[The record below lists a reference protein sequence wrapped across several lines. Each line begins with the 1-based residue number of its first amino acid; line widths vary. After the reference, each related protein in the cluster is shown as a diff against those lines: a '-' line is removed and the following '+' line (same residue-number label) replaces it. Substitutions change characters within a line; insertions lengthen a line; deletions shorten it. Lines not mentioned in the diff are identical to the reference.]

1 MIINYKFSTMKK
13 ILMMAALAMS
23 FCFVACDKDNEN
35 NGNGNNGGGGLP
47 EGTADVTIQ
56 ENNIDVTSANI
67 NTWTQYATAVANLLA
82 KDASDLNEA
91 WAVSYKD
98 GEPYAQTFKTF
109 GGEFQSASAC
119 VQQIVDGCIDIA
131 GEVGTAKI
139 GEPRDLWEA
148 GKHTEAVYAVESWY
162 SWHSIDDYSN
172 NILSIRNAFNGTRDN
187 QEAGHSLAAFTK
199 AKDAALYASVKGK
212 IDAAYSAIK
221 GMAAPFRSHIGHP
234 SVLVAQDACAAL
246 VNVLE
251 KDLTAF
257 ISAHAD
263 DVELEAIVRTYV
275 DQVVLPTYADLVN
288 KTAALQQAIK
298 ALANQP
304 SSATF
309 KHAADLWIEA
319 REPWE
324 TSEAFLFGPVA
335 DLGLDPNMDSWPLD
349 VDAIKGVMESGKIE
363 ELIKWEGE
371 YDEDSEDIEAVQN
384 VRGFHTLE
392 FLLFKDGKARTY

>member
-1 MIINYKFSTMKK
+1 MKK
-13 ILMMAALAMS
+13 NVFLISLLTLSLGFAA
-23 FCFVACDKDNEN
+23 CNKDENDNSSKSIPEGTSEVEINEN
-35 NGNGNNGGGGLP
+35 NV
-47 EGTADVTIQ
+47 DVTEQ
-56 ENNIDVTSANI
+56 NI

-82 KDASDLNEA
+82 KDASDLNQA
-91 WAVSYKD
+91 WSVSYNG
-98 GEPYAQTFKTF
+98 GEAYAETFKNF
-109 GGEFQSASAC
+109 GGEYQSAAAC

-148 GKHTEAVYAVESWY
+148 GKYTEAVYAVESWY

-172 NILSIRNAFNGTRDN
+172 NIISIRNAFNGTRNN
-187 QEAGHSLAAFTK
+187 QEATHSLANFTK
-199 AKDAALYASVKGK
+199 SKNATLYASVKGK
-212 IDAAYSAIK
+212 IEAAYNSIK
-221 GMAAPFRSHIGHP
+221 GMSAPFRSHIGSP
-234 SVLVAQDACAAL
+234 SVLVAQEACAAL
-246 VNVLE
+246 VDVLE
-251 KDLTAF
+251 KDLTSFVSQNAN
-257 ISAHAD
+257 D
-263 DVELEAIVRTYV
+263 DEMDEIVRTYV
-275 DQVVLPTYADLVN
+275 DQVVLPTYTDLVN
-288 KTAALQQAIK
+288 KTAALRQAIV
-298 ALANQP
+298 ALSNNP
-304 SSATF
+304 SSNAF
-309 KHAADLWIEA
+309 KNAANLWIEA

-371 YDEDSEDIEAVQN
+371 YDEDNEDIEAVQN

>member
-1 MIINYKFSTMKK
+1 MKK
-13 ILMMAALAMS
+13 NVFLISLLTLSLGFAA
-23 FCFVACDKDNEN
+23 CNKDENNNSSKSIPEGTSEVEINEN
-35 NGNGNNGGGGLP
+35 NV
-47 EGTADVTIQ
+47 DVTEQ
-56 ENNIDVTSANI
+56 NI

-82 KDASDLNEA
+82 KDASDLNQA
-91 WAVSYKD
+91 WSVSYNG
-98 GEPYAQTFKTF
+98 GEAYAETFKNF
-109 GGEFQSASAC
+109 GGEYQSAAAC

-148 GKHTEAVYAVESWY
+148 GKYTEAVYAVESWY

-172 NILSIRNAFNGTRDN
+172 NIISIRNAFNGTRNN
-187 QEAGHSLAAFTK
+187 QEATHSLANFTK
-199 AKDAALYASVKGK
+199 SKNATLYASVKGK
-212 IDAAYSAIK
+212 IEAAYNSIK
-221 GMAAPFRSHIGHP
+221 GMSAPFRSHIGSP
-234 SVLVAQDACAAL
+234 SVLIAQEACAAL
-246 VNVLE
+246 VDVLE
-251 KDLTAF
+251 KDLTSFVSQNAN
-257 ISAHAD
+257 D
-263 DVELEAIVRTYV
+263 DEMDEIVHTYV
-275 DQVVLPTYADLVN
+275 DQVVLPTYTDLVS
-288 KTAALQQAIK
+288 KTAALRQAIV
-298 ALANQP
+298 ALSNNP
-304 SSATF
+304 SSNAF
-309 KHAADLWIEA
+309 KNAANLWIEA

-371 YDEDSEDIEAVQN
+371 YDEDNEDIEAVQN

>member
-1 MIINYKFSTMKK
+1 MSINFKSNIRKMKK
-13 ILMMAALAMS
+13 NVFLISLLTLSLGFAA
-23 FCFVACDKDNEN
+23 CNKDENDNSSKSIPEGTSEVEINEN
-35 NGNGNNGGGGLP
+35 NV
-47 EGTADVTIQ
+47 DVTEQ
-56 ENNIDVTSANI
+56 NI

-82 KDASDLNEA
+82 KDASDLNQA
-91 WAVSYKD
+91 WSVSYNG
-98 GEPYAQTFKTF
+98 GEAYAETFKNF
-109 GGEFQSASAC
+109 GGEYQSAAAC

-148 GKHTEAVYAVESWY
+148 GKYTEAVYAVESWY

-172 NILSIRNAFNGTRDN
+172 NIISIRNAFNGTRNN
-187 QEAGHSLAAFTK
+187 QEATHSLANFTK
-199 AKDAALYASVKGK
+199 SKNATLYASVKGK
-212 IDAAYSAIK
+212 IEAAYNSIK
-221 GMAAPFRSHIGHP
+221 GMSAPFRSHIGSP
-234 SVLVAQDACAAL
+234 SVLVAQEACAAL
-246 VNVLE
+246 VDVLE
-251 KDLTAF
+251 KDLTSFVSQNAN
-257 ISAHAD
+257 D
-263 DVELEAIVRTYV
+263 DEMDEIVRTYV
-275 DQVVLPTYADLVN
+275 DQVVLPTYTDLVS
-288 KTAALQQAIK
+288 KTAALRQAIV
-298 ALANQP
+298 ALSNNP
-304 SSATF
+304 SSNAF
-309 KHAADLWIEA
+309 KNAANLWIEA

-371 YDEDSEDIEAVQN
+371 YDEDNEDIEAVQN

>member
-1 MIINYKFSTMKK
+1 MKK
-13 ILMMAALAMS
+13 NVFLISLLTLSLGFAA
-23 FCFVACDKDNEN
+23 CNKDENDNSSKSIPEGTSEVEINEN
-35 NGNGNNGGGGLP
+35 NV
-47 EGTADVTIQ
+47 DVT
-56 ENNIDVTSANI
+56 EKNI

-82 KDASDLNEA
+82 KDASDLNQA
-91 WAVSYKD
+91 WSVSYNG
-98 GEPYAQTFKTF
+98 GEAYAETFKNF
-109 GGEFQSASAC
+109 GGEYQSAAAC

-148 GKHTEAVYAVESWY
+148 GKYTEAVYAVESWY

-172 NILSIRNAFNGTRDN
+172 NIISIRNAFNGTRNN
-187 QEAGHSLAAFTK
+187 QEATHSLANFTK
-199 AKDAALYASVKGK
+199 SKNATLYASVKGK
-212 IDAAYSAIK
+212 IEAAYNSIK
-221 GMAAPFRSHIGHP
+221 GMSAPFRSHIGSP
-234 SVLVAQDACAAL
+234 SVLVAQEACAAL
-246 VNVLE
+246 VDVLE
-251 KDLTAF
+251 KDLTSFVSQNAN
-257 ISAHAD
+257 D
-263 DVELEAIVRTYV
+263 DEMDEIVRTYV
-275 DQVVLPTYADLVN
+275 DQVVLPTYTDLVS
-288 KTAALQQAIK
+288 KTAALRQAIV
-298 ALANQP
+298 ALSNNP
-304 SSATF
+304 SSNAF
-309 KHAADLWIEA
+309 KNAANLWIEA

-371 YDEDSEDIEAVQN
+371 YDEDNEDIEAVQN

>member
-1 MIINYKFSTMKK
+1 MKK
-13 ILMMAALAMS
+13 NVFVISLLAMGLG
-23 FCFVACDKDNEN
+23 FTACNNDNNEKP
-35 NGNGNNGGGGLP
+35 GIP
-47 EGTADVTIQ
+47 EGTADVTID
-56 ENNIDVTSANI
+56 ENNIDVTAQNI
-67 NTWTQYATAVANLLA
+67 GTWTQYATAVANLLA
-82 KDASDLNEA
+82 KDASDLNKA
-91 WAVSYKD
+91 WSESYND

-109 GGEFQSASAC
+109 GGEYKSAAAC

-139 GEPRDLWEA
+139 GEPRDLWET
-148 GKHTEAVYAVESWY
+148 GKYTEAVYAVESWY

-172 NILSIRNAFNGTRDN
+172 NIVSIRNAFNGTRNN
-187 QEAGHSLAAFTK
+187 QEAVHSLAAFTK
-199 AKDAALYASVKGK
+199 AQNATLYASVKGK
-212 IDAAYSAIK
+212 IEAAYNSIK
-221 GMAAPFRSHIGHP
+221 SMAAPFRSHIGSP
-234 SVLVAQDACAAL
+234 SVLVAQEACAAL

-251 KDLTAF
+251 KDLTSF
-257 ISAHAD
+257 ISQHAD
-263 DVELEAIVRTYV
+263 DDEMEEIVSTYV
-275 DQVVLPTYADLVN
+275 DQVVLPTYADLVT
-288 KTAALQQAIK
+288 KTNALRQSIVV
-298 ALANQP
+298 LSNQP
-304 SSATF
+304 SSANF
-309 KHAADLWIEA
+309 KRAADLWIEA

-371 YDEDSEDIEAVQN
+371 YDEENEDIEAVQN

>member
-1 MIINYKFSTMKK
+1 MKK
-13 ILMMAALAMS
+13 NVFLISLLTLSLGFAA
-23 FCFVACDKDNEN
+23 CNKDENNNSSKSIPEGTSEVEINEN
-35 NGNGNNGGGGLP
+35 NV
-47 EGTADVTIQ
+47 DVTEQ
-56 ENNIDVTSANI
+56 NI

-82 KDASDLNEA
+82 KDASDLNQA
-91 WAVSYKD
+91 WSVSYNG
-98 GEPYAQTFKTF
+98 GEAYAETFKNF
-109 GGEFQSASAC
+109 GGEYQSAAAC

-148 GKHTEAVYAVESWY
+148 GKYTEAVYAVESWY

-172 NILSIRNAFNGTRDN
+172 NIISIRNAFNGTRNN
-187 QEAGHSLAAFTK
+187 QEATHSLANFTK
-199 AKDAALYASVKGK
+199 SKNATLYASVKGK
-212 IDAAYSAIK
+212 IEAAYNSIK
-221 GMAAPFRSHIGHP
+221 GMSAPFRSHIGSP
-234 SVLVAQDACAAL
+234 SVLVAQEACAAL
-246 VNVLE
+246 VDVLE
-251 KDLTAF
+251 KDLTSFVSQNAN
-257 ISAHAD
+257 D
-263 DVELEAIVRTYV
+263 DEMDEIVRTYV
-275 DQVVLPTYADLVN
+275 DQVVLPTYTDLVS
-288 KTAALQQAIK
+288 KTAALRQAIV
-298 ALANQP
+298 ALSNNP
-304 SSATF
+304 SSNAF
-309 KHAADLWIEA
+309 KNAANLWIEA

-371 YDEDSEDIEAVQN
+371 YDEDNEDIEAVQN

>member
-1 MIINYKFSTMKK
+1 MKK
-13 ILMMAALAMS
+13 NVFMISLLALS
-23 FCFVACDKDNEN
+23 LGFTACN
-35 NGNGNNGGGGLP
+35 NDDSNGEKSIP
-47 EGTADVTIQ
+47 EGTADVTIN
-56 ENNIDVTSANI
+56 ENNIDVTSQNI
-67 NTWTQYATAVANLLA
+67 TTWTQYATAVANLLA
-82 KDASDLNEA
+82 KDASDLNQA
-91 WAVSYKD
+91 WSVSYNG
-98 GEPYAQTFKTF
+98 GEAYAQTFKNF
-109 GGEFQSASAC
+109 GGEYQSAAAC

-148 GKHTEAVYAVESWY
+148 GKYTEAVYAVESWY

-172 NILSIRNAFNGTRDN
+172 NIVSIRNAFNGTRN
-187 QEAGHSLAAFTK
+187 NKETAHSLATFTK
-199 AKDAALYASVKGK
+199 EKNATLYASVKGK
-212 IDAAYSAIK
+212 IEAAYNSIK
-221 GMAAPFRSHIGHP
+221 GMNAPFRSHIGSA
-234 SVLVAQDACAAL
+234 SVLVAQEACAAL

-251 KDLTAF
+251 KDLTSF
-257 ISAHAD
+257 ISQNAND
-263 DVELEAIVRTYV
+263 DEMDEIVRTYV
-275 DQVVLPTYADLVN
+275 DQVVLPTYTDLVS
-288 KTAALQQAIK
+288 KTAALRQAIV
-298 ALANQP
+298 LLSNQP
-304 SSATF
+304 SSANF
-309 KHAADLWIEA
+309 KKAADLWIEA

-371 YDEDSEDIEAVQN
+371 YDEDNEDIEAVQN

>member
-1 MIINYKFSTMKK
+1 MKK
-13 ILMMAALAMS
+13 NVFMISLLAMGLG
-23 FCFVACDKDNEN
+23 FAACSNDNN
-35 NGNGNNGGGGLP
+35 NEEEKPGIP
-47 EGTADVTIQ
+47 EGTADVTIN
-56 ENNIDVTSANI
+56 ENNIDVTPENI

-82 KDASDLNEA
+82 KDASDLNKA
-91 WAVSYKD
+91 WSVSYNG

-109 GGEFQSASAC
+109 GGEYQSASAC

-148 GKHTEAVYAVESWY
+148 GKYTEAVYAVESWY

-172 NILSIRNAFNGTRDN
+172 NIVSIRNAFNGTRNN
-187 QEAGHSLAAFTK
+187 QEAVHSLAAFTK
-199 AKDAALYASVKGK
+199 SLNATLYASVKGK
-212 IDAAYSAIK
+212 IEAAYNSIK
-221 GMAAPFRSHIGHP
+221 GMAAPFRSHIGSP
-234 SVLVAQDACAAL
+234 SVLVAQEACAAL

-251 KDLTAF
+251 KDLTSF
-257 ISAHAD
+257 ISQHAD
-263 DVELEAIVRTYV
+263 DDEMEEIVSTYV
-275 DQVVLPTYADLVN
+275 DQVVLPTYADLVT
-288 KTAALQQAIK
+288 KTAALRQAIVV
-298 ALANQP
+298 LSNQP
-304 SSATF
+304 SSANF
-309 KHAADLWIEA
+309 KKAADLWIEA

-349 VDAIKGVMESGKIE
+349 VDAIKGVMESGNIE
-363 ELIKWEGE
+363 ELIKWEGD
-371 YDEDSEDIEAVQN
+371 YDEDNEDIEAVQN

>member
-1 MIINYKFSTMKK
+1 MKK
-13 ILMMAALAMS
+13 NVFLISLLTLSLGFAA
-23 FCFVACDKDNEN
+23 CNKDENDNSSKSIPEGTSEVEINEN
-35 NGNGNNGGGGLP
+35 NV
-47 EGTADVTIQ
+47 DVT
-56 ENNIDVTSANI
+56 EKNI

-82 KDASDLNEA
+82 KDASDLNQA
-91 WAVSYKD
+91 WSVSYNG
-98 GEPYAQTFKTF
+98 GEAYAETFKNF
-109 GGEFQSASAC
+109 GGEYQSAAAC

-148 GKHTEAVYAVESWY
+148 GKYTEAVYAVESWY

-172 NILSIRNAFNGTRDN
+172 NIISIRNAFNGTRNN
-187 QEAGHSLAAFTK
+187 QEATHSLANFTK
-199 AKDAALYASVKGK
+199 SKNATLYASVKGK
-212 IDAAYSAIK
+212 IEAAYNSIK
-221 GMAAPFRSHIGHP
+221 GMSAPFRSHIGSP
-234 SVLVAQDACAAL
+234 SVLVAQEACAAL
-246 VNVLE
+246 VDVLE
-251 KDLTAF
+251 KDLTSFVSQNAN
-257 ISAHAD
+257 D
-263 DVELEAIVRTYV
+263 DEMDEIVRTYV
-275 DQVVLPTYADLVN
+275 DQVVLPTYTDLVN
-288 KTAALQQAIK
+288 KTAALRQAIV
-298 ALANQP
+298 ALSNNP
-304 SSATF
+304 SSNAF
-309 KHAADLWIEA
+309 KNAANLWIEA

-371 YDEDSEDIEAVQN
+371 YDEDNEDIEAVQN

>member
-1 MIINYKFSTMKK
+1 MKK
-13 ILMMAALAMS
+13 NVFLISLLTLSLGFAA
-23 FCFVACDKDNEN
+23 CNKDENDNSSKSIPEGTSEVEINEN
-35 NGNGNNGGGGLP
+35 NV
-47 EGTADVTIQ
+47 DVTEQ
-56 ENNIDVTSANI
+56 NI

-82 KDASDLNEA
+82 KDASDLNQAWSVIYNGGEA
-91 WAVSYKD
+91 
-98 GEPYAQTFKTF
+98 YAETFKNF
-109 GGEFQSASAC
+109 GGEYQSAAAC

-148 GKHTEAVYAVESWY
+148 GKYTEAVYAVESWY

-172 NILSIRNAFNGTRDN
+172 NIISIRNAFNGTRNN
-187 QEAGHSLAAFTK
+187 QEATHSLANFTK
-199 AKDAALYASVKGK
+199 SKNATLYASVKGK
-212 IDAAYSAIK
+212 IEAAYNSIK
-221 GMAAPFRSHIGHP
+221 GMSAPFRSHIGSP
-234 SVLVAQDACAAL
+234 SVLVAQEACAAL
-246 VNVLE
+246 VDVLE
-251 KDLTAF
+251 KDLTSFVSQNAN
-257 ISAHAD
+257 D
-263 DVELEAIVRTYV
+263 DEMDEIVHTYV
-275 DQVVLPTYADLVN
+275 DQVVLPTYTDLVS
-288 KTAALQQAIK
+288 KTAALRQAIV
-298 ALANQP
+298 ALSNNP
-304 SSATF
+304 SSNAF
-309 KHAADLWIEA
+309 KNAANLWIEA

-371 YDEDSEDIEAVQN
+371 YDEDNEDIEAVQN

>member
-1 MIINYKFSTMKK
+1 MKK
-13 ILMMAALAMS
+13 NVFLISLLTLSLGFAA
-23 FCFVACDKDNEN
+23 CNKDENNNSSKSIPEGTSEVEINEN
-35 NGNGNNGGGGLP
+35 NV
-47 EGTADVTIQ
+47 DVTEQ
-56 ENNIDVTSANI
+56 NI

-82 KDASDLNEA
+82 KDASDLNQA
-91 WAVSYKD
+91 WSVSYNG
-98 GEPYAQTFKTF
+98 GEAYAETFKNF
-109 GGEFQSASAC
+109 GGEYQSAAAC

-148 GKHTEAVYAVESWY
+148 GKYTEAVYAVESWY

-172 NILSIRNAFNGTRDN
+172 NIISIRNAFNGTRNN
-187 QEAGHSLAAFTK
+187 QEATHSLANFTK
-199 AKDAALYASVKGK
+199 SKNATLYASVKGK
-212 IDAAYSAIK
+212 IEAAYNSIK
-221 GMAAPFRSHIGHP
+221 GMNAPFRSHIGSP
-234 SVLVAQDACAAL
+234 SVLVAQEACAAL
-246 VNVLE
+246 VDVLE
-251 KDLTAF
+251 KDLTSFVSQNAN
-257 ISAHAD
+257 D
-263 DVELEAIVRTYV
+263 DEMDEIVHTYV
-275 DQVVLPTYADLVN
+275 DQVVLPTYTDLVS
-288 KTAALQQAIK
+288 KTAALRQAIV
-298 ALANQP
+298 ALSNNP
-304 SSATF
+304 SSNAF
-309 KHAADLWIEA
+309 KNAANLWIEA

-371 YDEDSEDIEAVQN
+371 YDEDNEDIEAVQN

>member
-1 MIINYKFSTMKK
+1 MKK
-13 ILMMAALAMS
+13 QTLLVCLLAMS
-23 FCFVACDKDNEN
+23 LGFTACSNDDNEN
-35 NGNGNNGGGGLP
+35 DKKSIP
-47 EGTADVTIQ
+47 EGTSEVDIN
-56 ENNIDVTSANI
+56 ENNIDVTAQNI
-67 NTWTQYATAVANLLA
+67 GTWTQYATAVANLLA
-82 KDASDLNEA
+82 KDASDLNQA
-91 WAVSYKD
+91 WSISYNG
-98 GEPYAQTFKTF
+98 GEPYAQTFKSF
-109 GGEFQSASAC
+109 GGEYQSAAAC

-148 GKHTEAVYAVESWY
+148 GKYTEAVYAVESWY

-172 NILSIRNAFNGTRDN
+172 NILSIRNAFNGTRNN
-187 QEAGHSLAAFTK
+187 QEATHSLAAFTK
-199 AKDAALYASVKGK
+199 AKDAALYTSVKVK
-212 IDAAYSAIK
+212 IEVAYNAIK
-221 GMAAPFRSHIGHP
+221 GMNAPFRSHIGST
-234 SVLVAQDACAAL
+234 SVLAAQEACANL

-251 KDLTAF
+251 KDLTGF
-257 ISAHAD
+257 VSQHAD
-263 DVELEAIVRTYV
+263 DEEMAEIVRTYV
-275 DQVVLPTYADLVN
+275 DHVVLPTYTDLAS
-288 KTAALQQAIK
+288 KTAALRQAIV
-298 ALANQP
+298 ALSSQP
-304 SSATF
+304 SSAAF
-309 KHAADLWIEA
+309 KAAADLWIEA

>member
-1 MIINYKFSTMKK
+1 MKK
-13 ILMMAALAMS
+13 NVFLISLLALS
-23 FCFVACDKDNEN
+23 LEFTACN
-35 NGNGNNGGGGLP
+35 NDDSNGEKSIP
-47 EGTADVTIQ
+47 EGTADVTIN
-56 ENNIDVTSANI
+56 ENNIDVTSQNI
-67 NTWTQYATAVANLLA
+67 TTWTQYATAVVNLLV
-82 KDASDLNEA
+82 KDASDLNQA
-91 WAVSYKD
+91 WSVSYNGGD
-98 GEPYAQTFKTF
+98 AYAETFKNF
-109 GGEFQSASAC
+109 GGEYHSAAAC

-148 GKHTEAVYAVESWY
+148 GKYTEAVYAVESWY

-172 NILSIRNAFNGTRDN
+172 NIVSIRNAFNGTRN
-187 QEAGHSLAAFTK
+187 NKEAAHSLATFTK
-199 AKDAALYASVKGK
+199 EKDAMLYASVKGK
-212 IDAAYSAIK
+212 IEAAYNSIK
-221 GMAAPFRSHIGHP
+221 GMNAPFRSHIGSA
-234 SVLVAQDACAAL
+234 SVLVAQEACAAL

-251 KDLTAF
+251 KDLTSF
-257 ISAHAD
+257 ISQNAND
-263 DVELEAIVRTYV
+263 DEMDEIVDTYV
-275 DQVVLPTYADLVN
+275 DQVVLPTYADLVA
-288 KTAALQQAIK
+288 KTASLRQTIV
-298 ALANQP
+298 LLSNQP
-304 SSATF
+304 SSANF
-309 KHAADLWIEA
+309 KKAADLWIEA

-371 YDEDSEDIEAVQN
+371 YDEDNEDIEAVQN

>member
-1 MIINYKFSTMKK
+1 MKK
-13 ILMMAALAMS
+13 NVFLISLLTLSLSFAA
-23 FCFVACDKDNEN
+23 CNKDENNNSSKSIPEGTSEVEINEN
-35 NGNGNNGGGGLP
+35 NV
-47 EGTADVTIQ
+47 DVTEQ
-56 ENNIDVTSANI
+56 NI

-82 KDASDLNEA
+82 KDASDLNQA
-91 WAVSYKD
+91 WSVSYNG
-98 GEPYAQTFKTF
+98 GEAYAETFKNF
-109 GGEFQSASAC
+109 GGEYQSAAAC

-148 GKHTEAVYAVESWY
+148 GKYTEAVYAVESWY

-172 NILSIRNAFNGTRDN
+172 NIISIRNAFNGTRNN
-187 QEAGHSLAAFTK
+187 QEATHSLANFTK
-199 AKDAALYASVKGK
+199 SKNATLYASVKGK
-212 IDAAYSAIK
+212 IEAAYNSIK
-221 GMAAPFRSHIGHP
+221 GMNAPFRSHIGSP
-234 SVLVAQDACAAL
+234 SVLIAQEACAAL
-246 VNVLE
+246 VDVLE
-251 KDLTAF
+251 KDLTSFVSQNAN
-257 ISAHAD
+257 D
-263 DVELEAIVRTYV
+263 DEMDEIVHTYV
-275 DQVVLPTYADLVN
+275 DQVVLPTYTDLVS
-288 KTAALQQAIK
+288 KTAALRQAIV
-298 ALANQP
+298 ALSNNP
-304 SSATF
+304 SSNAF
-309 KHAADLWIEA
+309 KNAANLWIEA

-371 YDEDSEDIEAVQN
+371 YDEDNEDIEAVQN

>member
-1 MIINYKFSTMKK
+1 MKK
-13 ILMMAALAMS
+13 NVFLISLLTLSLGFAA
-23 FCFVACDKDNEN
+23 CNKDENNNSSKSIPEGTSEVEINEN
-35 NGNGNNGGGGLP
+35 NV
-47 EGTADVTIQ
+47 DVT
-56 ENNIDVTSANI
+56 EKNI

-82 KDASDLNEA
+82 KDASDLNQA
-91 WAVSYKD
+91 WSVSYNG
-98 GEPYAQTFKTF
+98 GEAYAETFKNF
-109 GGEFQSASAC
+109 GGEYQSAAAC

-148 GKHTEAVYAVESWY
+148 GKYTEAVYAVESWY

-172 NILSIRNAFNGTRDN
+172 NIISIRNAFNGTRNN
-187 QEAGHSLAAFTK
+187 QEATHSLANFTK
-199 AKDAALYASVKGK
+199 SKNATLYASVKGK
-212 IDAAYSAIK
+212 IEAAYNSIK
-221 GMAAPFRSHIGHP
+221 GMSAPFRSHIGSP
-234 SVLVAQDACAAL
+234 SVLVAQEACAAL
-246 VNVLE
+246 VDVLE
-251 KDLTAF
+251 KDLTSFVSQNAN
-257 ISAHAD
+257 D
-263 DVELEAIVRTYV
+263 DEMDEIVHTYV
-275 DQVVLPTYADLVN
+275 DQVVLPTYTDLVS
-288 KTAALQQAIK
+288 KTAALRQAIV
-298 ALANQP
+298 ALSNNP
-304 SSATF
+304 SSNAF
-309 KHAADLWIEA
+309 KNAANLWIEA

-371 YDEDSEDIEAVQN
+371 YDEDNEDIEAVQN

>member
-1 MIINYKFSTMKK
+1 MKK
-13 ILMMAALAMS
+13 NVFMISLLALS
-23 FCFVACDKDNEN
+23 LGFTACN
-35 NGNGNNGGGGLP
+35 NDDSNGEKSIP
-47 EGTADVTIQ
+47 EGTADVTIN
-56 ENNIDVTSANI
+56 ENNIDVTSQNI
-67 NTWTQYATAVANLLA
+67 TTWTQYATAVANLLT
-82 KDASDLNEA
+82 KDASDLNQA
-91 WAVSYKD
+91 WSVSYNGGD
-98 GEPYAQTFKTF
+98 AYAETFKNF
-109 GGEFQSASAC
+109 GGEYHSAAAC

-148 GKHTEAVYAVESWY
+148 GKYTEAVYAVESWY

-172 NILSIRNAFNGTRDN
+172 NIVSIRNAFNGSRN
-187 QEAGHSLAAFTK
+187 NKEAAHSLATFTK
-199 AKDAALYASVKGK
+199 EKNATLYASVKGK
-212 IDAAYSAIK
+212 IEAAYNSIK
-221 GMAAPFRSHIGHP
+221 GMNAPFRSHIGSA
-234 SVLVAQDACAAL
+234 SVLVAQEACAAL

-251 KDLTAF
+251 KDLTSF
-257 ISAHAD
+257 ISQNAND
-263 DVELEAIVRTYV
+263 DEMDEIVHTYV
-275 DQVVLPTYADLVN
+275 DQVVLPTYADLVA
-288 KTAALQQAIK
+288 KTASLRQTIV
-298 ALANQP
+298 LLSNQP
-304 SSATF
+304 SSANF
-309 KHAADLWIEA
+309 KKAADLWIEA

-371 YDEDSEDIEAVQN
+371 YDEDNEDIEAVQN